1 MLLVLLQPQYD
12 VEEWGT
18 LKNGQLLLES
28 LLSEGSR
35 WLSALNWEKLRLR
48 EFSNFN
54 AELLAPKLRQRVE
67 NAQKTRFRAPLE
79 SPFSSLL
86 HAPRSSL
93 LAKNSGGRS
102 RSWYIINTLSTVLAF
117 SPGLLW
123 RKERDFGLSLPIKGN
138 QASCGRLWDTI
149 LLFRIHGCN
158 VVQAAP
164 A

>member
-93 LAKNSGGRS
+93 LAKNSACSPRP
-102 RSWYIINTLSTVLAF
+102 WYIIQHFWGS
-117 SPGLLW
+117 
-123 RKERDFGLSLPIKGN
+123 
-138 QASCGRLWDTI
+138 
-149 LLFRIHGCN
+149 
-158 VVQAAP
+158 
-164 A
+164 